1 MAHSKVRDLLPE
13 TRGRC
18 GTHHNVAV
26 ALEHQLAL
34 AVSRCHGAALAQRV
48 ASRQRGH
55 SLLRVTIAIAALGLQ
70 EQEGQGYRISRQ
82 STECGC
88 YATTPIIL
96 ALSSL
101 TETLAA

>member
-1 MAHSKVRDLLPE
+1 MAHSKVREILPSHKI
-13 TRGRC
+13 RC

-70 EQEGQGYRISRQ
+70 QQEDQAYRTSRQ

-96 ALSSL
+96 A
-101 TETLAA
+101 